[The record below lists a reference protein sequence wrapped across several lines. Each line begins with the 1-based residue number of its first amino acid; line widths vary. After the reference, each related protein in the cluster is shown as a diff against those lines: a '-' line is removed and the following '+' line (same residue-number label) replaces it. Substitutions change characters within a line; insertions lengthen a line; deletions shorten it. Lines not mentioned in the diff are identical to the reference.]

1 MERVRQKTGAGRAPL
16 PTLTKFLA
24 LSMAAITA
32 YTAVLLWLRTSCGF
46 WIDTEFSRLWYGY
59 WGSEIFLCAGLKT
72 GKLILRRSNP
82 FTGKGGT
89 TETDG
94 DDAAG

>member
-1 MERVRQKTGAGRAPL
+1 MAKI

-32 YTAVLLWLRTSCGF
+32 YTTVLFWLRVSYGF

-59 WGSEIFLCAGLKT
+59 WGSEIFLCTGLKT
-72 GKLILRRSNP
+72 GKLLIGRNNP
-82 FTGKGGT
+82 FTGQGNTTGT
-89 TETDG
+89 NS
-94 DDAAG
+94 DDAVG

>member
-1 MERVRQKTGAGRAPL
+1 MAKI

-32 YTAVLLWLRTSCGF
+32 YTAVLLWLRASYGF
-46 WIDTEFSRLWYGY
+46 WIDTEFSKLWYGY

-72 GKLILRRSNP
+72 GKLILGRVNP
-82 FTGKGGT
+82 FTGQGNS
-89 TETDG
+89 TDTNS
-94 DDAAG
+94 DDAVG